1 MMLKQT
7 CIPVITA
14 QEVIISQSYSCIY
27 WFALVLQ
34 RLLSLF
40 CKTAI
45 AVVKVNKKAIAI
57 NH

>member
-27 WFALVLQ
+27 RFALVLQ
-34 RLLSLF
+34 LSLF

-45 AVVKVNKKAIAI
+45 AVMKVNKKAIAI